1 MMPEP
6 TVLALGISSGRL
18 GYLGEIRPQQF
29 APQLIDFGGR
39 GDELYEWISKPTIR
53 LPKSWLRRFTFLD
66 GQTSVACSR
75 LFFKKQKRFLLIPE
89 DHANVSLSAEPT
101 RF

>member
-53 LPKSWLRRFTFLD
+53 LPKS
-66 GQTSVACSR
+66 
-75 LFFKKQKRFLLIPE
+75 
-89 DHANVSLSAEPT
+89 
-101 RF
+101 